1 MQINFFLRIRGLLFV
16 TLIFLSILIIAVNN
30 VRNEDIYDPLT
41 VISVLIAF
49 YYPVFIFNAIKNYF
63 LGRWHENQEN
73 KPDRDI
79 LKYTSGV
86 FLLLIAYS
94 IFFYVPLTPEE
105 EEQREKK
112 QWAMKRERGAPL
124 LSDRV
129 LLENEISSVCFNVN
143 FDAGIYPSAEV
154 MRGCRERLGAYK
166 KLNMTSKQ
174 KKVASIREWCY
185 DWKKLSYVSNENCIK
200 DQNESYGISD

>member
-1 MQINFFLRIRGLLFV
+1 M
-16 TLIFLSILIIAVNN
+16 
-30 VRNEDIYDPLT
+30 
-41 VISVLIAF
+41 
-49 YYPVFIFNAIKNYF
+49 
-63 LGRWHENQEN
+63 
-73 KPDRDI
+73 
-79 LKYTSGV
+79 
-86 FLLLIAYS
+86 
-94 IFFYVPLTPEE
+94 
-105 EEQREKK
+105 
-112 QWAMKRERGAPL
+112 

>member
-16 TLIFLSILIIAVNN
+16 TLIFFSILIIAVNN
-30 VRNEDIYDPLT
+30 VRNEDIYDPLN

-63 LGRWHENQEN
+63 LGRWHENLEN

-185 DWKKLSYVSNENCIK
+185 DWKKLSYESKENCIK